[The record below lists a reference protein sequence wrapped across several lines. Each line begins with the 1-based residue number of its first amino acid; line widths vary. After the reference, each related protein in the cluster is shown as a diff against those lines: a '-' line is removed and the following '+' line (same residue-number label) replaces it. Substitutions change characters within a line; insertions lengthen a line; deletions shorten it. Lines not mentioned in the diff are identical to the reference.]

1 MSKQAVKFVNANYSQ
16 KVIDET
22 WKYLYESLSN
32 GK

>member
-1 MSKQAVKFVNANYSQ
+1 MSKQAVQFVNEVYSQ
-16 KVIDET
+16 RGIDVT